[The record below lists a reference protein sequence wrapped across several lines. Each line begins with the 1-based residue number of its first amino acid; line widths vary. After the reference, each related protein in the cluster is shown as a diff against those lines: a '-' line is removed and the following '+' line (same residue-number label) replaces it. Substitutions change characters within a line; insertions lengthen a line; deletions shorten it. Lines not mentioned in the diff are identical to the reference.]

1 MEAISNKGT
10 SIGIVTK
17 DGIILA
23 GEKKVV
29 TKLLDSKQALEK
41 VYKIDDDVVCVV
53 AGISSDANI
62 LIDQARLMC
71 QRHRFSFQEAMPI
84 EQLVQA
90 ICNIKQKYTQ
100 HGGMRPFGV
109 SFLIGGWDKEF
120 GYQLYQ
126 TDPSGNY
133 SGWKATCVGANSEA
147 AKNVF
152 KSDYPSA
159 EEGGATMAD
168 GEIMLVK
175 ALEKTIEN
183 KVLTGERLEIVI
195 LKKNPSSGLTVQNLH
210 AYDAVDLYVQG
221 IKERMEEV
229 SN

>member
-41 VYKIDDDVVCVV
+41 VYKIDDDIVCVI

-62 LIDQARLMC
+62 LIDQARLIC
-71 QRHRFSFQEAMPI
+71 QRYRFSYQEAMPI
-84 EQLVQA
+84 EQLVQS
-90 ICNIKQKYTQ
+90 ICNTKQKYTQ

-109 SFLIGGWDKEF
+109 SFLIGGWDKHY

-133 SGWKATCVGANSEA
+133 SGWKATCIGANSEA
-147 AKNVF
+147 AKSIF
-152 KSDYPSA
+152 KSDYPSTDL
-159 EEGGATMAD
+159 ATMED
-168 GEIMLVK
+168 GEGMLIK

-183 KVLTGERLEIVI
+183 KILTGERLEIVV
-195 LKKNPSSGLTVQNLH
+195 LKKNPTSNLTIQNLH
-210 AYDAVDLYVQG
+210 AYDSVDLYVQG
-221 IKERMEEV
+221 IKDRMEV
-229 SN
+229 L